1 MAVVVYHEFL
11 VTLDDLSHCGIYD
24 LIIIYI
30 GVSRGQ
36 MAHAWVTYVLDHY
49 VVLTN
54 VVLSWYLFYLHC
66 ELRLIPI

>member
-30 GVSRGQ
+30 VVSRRQ
-36 MAHAWVTYVLDHY
+36 MADAWVTYVLYHY
-49 VVLTN
+49 VVLTSE
-54 VVLSWYLFYLHC
+54 VLRWYLFRWHC